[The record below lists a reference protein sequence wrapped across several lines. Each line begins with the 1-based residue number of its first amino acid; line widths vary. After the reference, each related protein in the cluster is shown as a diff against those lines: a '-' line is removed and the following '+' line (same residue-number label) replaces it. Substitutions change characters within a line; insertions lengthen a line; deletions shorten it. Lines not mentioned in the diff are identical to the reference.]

1 MATITRFPPEPN
13 GFLHIGHCKSLLIN
27 YGEGNLC
34 HLRLDD
40 TNPTNES
47 ELFVNEIKRDM
58 EWLGY
63 DPGAVTYT
71 SDYFDTLFD
80 FACVLIKHGY
90 AYVDFSAPETIKE
103 ERHSGIEN
111 AYRNMGPDV
120 HLMEFENM
128 KNKKYASGGAVLR
141 LKIDITN
148 DNHTLRDPIAYR
160 INYTPHFKTGETW
173 CIYPSYDYSHG
184 IVDALENITISYC
197 TDEFYIRRDL
207 YYWTTNML
215 HLCTFTRNGRPPSG
229 AVMSERGDAD
239 CAFSMCNGVNLLSA
253 SLCAANVHE
262 FGKLTVENNTL
273 SKRNIKKLIDE
284 GAVSGYDDPSLL
296 TVRGMRNRG
305 YTPEII
311 KAIAKCS
318 GLGKVKTVVSIK
330 LVNHLLIGHYNPSAV
345 RCFAV
350 INPIKCLIT
359 NLKGEKICSHPHIPN
374 KPEYYHT
381 TTISSEIYIEND
393 DFKMEHNDDYYRLSP
408 KNKMVRLKFFDIVK
422 YENVVDGV
430 VCVSAC
436 DLKKDKSVKSTIH
449 WLSVSH
455 AVPARFVFIDTENPL
470 IKNIYDGFVESYVLE
485 CGSDVVFEFER
496 IGYFKL
502 FYKDEN
508 NIPYYLRIVYLK

>member
-1 MATITRFPPEPN
+1 LPP
-13 GFLHIGHCKSLLIN
+13 
-27 YGEGNLC
+27 
-34 HLRLDD
+34 
-40 TNPTNES
+40 
-47 ELFVNEIKRDM
+47 
-58 EWLGY
+58 
-63 DPGAVTYT
+63 
-71 SDYFDTLFD
+71 
-80 FACVLIKHGY
+80 
-90 AYVDFSAPETIKE
+90 
-103 ERHSGIEN
+103 
-111 AYRNMGPDV
+111 
-120 HLMEFENM
+120 
-128 KNKKYASGGAVLR
+128 
-141 LKIDITN
+141 
-148 DNHTLRDPIAYR
+148 
-160 INYTPHFKTGETW
+160 
-173 CIYPSYDYSHG
+173 
-184 IVDALENITISYC
+184 
-197 TDEFYIRRDL
+197 
-207 YYWTTNML
+207 
-215 HLCTFTRNGRPPSG
+215 
-229 AVMSERGDAD
+229 
-239 CAFSMCNGVNLLSA
+239 
-253 SLCAANVHE
+253 ANVHE

-318 GLGKVKTVVSIK
+318 GLGKVKTVVSMK

-359 NLKGEKICSHPHIPN
+359 NMNGEKICTHPHIPN

-393 DFKMEHNDDYYRLSP
+393 DFKMEHDDDYYRLSP

-485 CGSDVVFEFER
+485 CGDDIIFEFER

>member
-1 MATITRFPPEPN
+1 MPTVTRFPPEPN

-40 TNPTNES
+40 TNPSNES

-63 DPGAVTYT
+63 DPGEVTYT
-71 SDYFDTLFD
+71 SDYFDTLFN
-80 FACVLIKHGY
+80 FACILIKHGY
-90 AYVDFSAPETIKE
+90 AYVDFSTPETIKE
-103 ERHSGIEN
+103 ERHLGVEN
-111 AYRNMGPDV
+111 AYRCMSPDV

-128 KNKKYASGGAVLR
+128 KNKKYESGGAVLR
-141 LKIDITN
+141 LKIDMSN

-184 IVDALENITISYC
+184 IVDALENITTSYC

-207 YYWTTNML
+207 YYWTTNTL
-215 HLCTFTRNGRPPSG
+215 N
-229 AVMSERGDAD
+229 
-239 CAFSMCNGVNLLSA
+239 
-253 SLCAANVHE
+253 SLGCSLYTSNVHE

-284 GAVSGYDDPSLL
+284 GVVSGYDDPSLL
-296 TVRGMRNRG
+296 TVRGMRKRG

-318 GLGKVKTVVSIK
+318 GLGKVKTVVSMK
-330 LVNHLLIGHYNPSAV
+330 LVHHLLITHYNPSAI

-350 INPIKCLIT
+350 VNPIKCVIK
-359 NLKGEKICSHPHIPN
+359 NLDEEKICMHPHIPN
-374 KPEYYHT
+374 NPEHYHT
-381 TTISSEIYIEND
+381 TTISREIYIEND
-393 DFKMEHNDDYYRLSP
+393 DFKLEHDDDYYRLSP
-408 KNKMVRLKFFDIVK
+408 INKMVRFKFFDIVK
-422 YENVVDGV
+422 YECVVDNVVY
-430 VCVSAC
+430 VSAC
-436 DLKKDKSVKSTIH
+436 NLKKDKSVKSTIH

-470 IKNIYDGFVESYVLE
+470 IKNIYDGFVESYVLD
-485 CGSDVVFEFER
+485 CGHDVVFEFER

-502 FYKDEN
+502 LHKDTN
-508 NIPYYLRIVYLK
+508 NIPHYLCIVCLK